1 MISEVPSYYGDPEG
15 VLFLVPDDFQLI
27 RLGVLTMVRH
37 DSQLQDGG
45 VTLEDCDTLFGLHFQ
60 IAG

>member
-15 VLFLVPDDFQLI
+15 VPFLVPGDFQLI
-27 RLGVLTMVRH
+27 RPGVLT
-37 DSQLQDGG
+37 
-45 VTLEDCDTLFGLHFQ
+45 LEDGDTLFGLHFQ